1 MKLNFRIEIFKEGGQ
16 FVALS
21 PELNVSSFGDSPT
34 EAKACLKEAVELFL
48 EECNRMGTIE
58 DVLAEAGFK
67 QKEKAW
73 KSTDPLLTER
83 MALGI

>member
-1 MKLNFRIEIFKEGGQ
+1 MKLDFRIEIFKEGGQ

-58 DVLAEAGFK
+58 DVLADCYDKAGNK
-67 QKEKAW
+67 KACCN
-73 KSTDPLLTER
+73 KN
-83 MALGI
+83 